1 MLCYKD
7 TTKLWKY
14 TLYFHTCCMCILF
27 RISYLSDGTIVIWK
41 KKWNH
46 KRLMIEI
53 GSMVSYRGLGGR
65 IDGTNKWL
73 MLRRHKTPPQLQQ
86 TEQALLI
93 RGSFSNLTRSTVNKN
108 CYSIHALTGFLV
120 KKKLYNCFI
129 YIFKLVCT
137 KHKKDV
143 DLLIILSFLCCK
155 TWSRTIILTSLFSPY
170 YWI

>member
-1 MLCYKD
+1 MNTHCIS
-7 TTKLWKY
+7 
-14 TLYFHTCCMCILF
+14 TLAVCLYCLGLVIFLMVQ
-27 RISYLSDGTIVIWK
+27 LSFEK
-41 KKWNH
+41 KRNH

-108 CYSIHALTGFLV
+108 CYSIHALTGSLV
-120 KKKLYNCFI
+120 KKIYNCFI

-155 TWSRTIILTSLFSPY
+155 TWSRTIILTPFFPH
-170 YWI
+170 IIEFNC

>member
-1 MLCYKD
+1 MKIHIVFPHLLYV
-7 TTKLWKY
+7 Y
-14 TLYFHTCCMCILF
+14 TFLGLVIFLMVQ
-27 RISYLSDGTIVIWK
+27 LSFE

-93 RGSFSNLTRSTVNKN
+93 RGSIFFKFDAV
-108 CYSIHALTGFLV
+108 YS
-120 KKKLYNCFI
+120 K
-129 YIFKLVCT
+129 
-137 KHKKDV
+137 
-143 DLLIILSFLCCK
+143 
-155 TWSRTIILTSLFSPY
+155 
-170 YWI
+170 

>member
-1 MLCYKD
+1 MFVQNIVCYVIKIQPNYEK
-7 TTKLWKY
+7 THCIS
-14 TLYFHTCCMCILF
+14 TLAVCVYFF
-27 RISYLSDGTIVIWK
+27 RISYLSDGTTFIWK

-108 CYSIHALTGFLV
+108 CYSIHALTGSLV
-120 KKKLYNCFI
+120 KKKI
-129 YIFKLVCT
+129 IQ
-137 KHKKDV
+137 
-143 DLLIILSFLCCK
+143 LLHIHFQTSMY
-155 TWSRTIILTSLFSPY
+155 RT
-170 YWI
+170 